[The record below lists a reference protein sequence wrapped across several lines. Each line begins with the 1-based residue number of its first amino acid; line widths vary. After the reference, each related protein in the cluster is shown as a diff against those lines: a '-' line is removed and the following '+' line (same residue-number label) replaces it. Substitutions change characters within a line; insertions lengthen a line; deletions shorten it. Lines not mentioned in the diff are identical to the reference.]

1 MLKIVIP
8 KGSLEESTL
17 KLFSQAD
24 LPIIRRNSR
33 DYNLSINDPRIEEA
47 MMLKAQEIP
56 KYVEE
61 GEFDIGITGYDW
73 IIETGVAVKEV
84 ADLQFSKQGWRKVK
98 IILATD
104 NSNPINDVSEIRG
117 DARVVTEYPRLTRRY
132 FKSIDKGKVSF
143 RDSFGATEVKV
154 PRLADYLVDVTE
166 TGETLRQN
174 NKKILAVILESS
186 TKLIANIESWKDPQ
200 KRKDISEIGS
210 LLTGTIAAQDK
221 TLIKMNVAERDLQR
235 IIDFLP
241 ALRTPTISSLFLRN
255 KAQEEWFMV
264 ETVVEKKKLNIIIPK
279 VKELGAKDILEI
291 KISKII
297 P

>member
-47 MMLKAQEIP
+47 MMLRAQEIP

-104 NSNPINDVSEIRG
+104 NSNSVNDVSEIK
-117 DARVVTEYPRLTRRY
+117 ANSKVVTEYPRLTRRY
-132 FKSIDKGKVSF
+132 FKSIGKGKVSI
-143 RDSFGATEVKV
+143 RGSFGATEVKV

-174 NKKILAVILESS
+174 NKKILDVILESS
-186 TKLIANIESWKDPQ
+186 TKLIANVESWNDPE
-200 KRKDISEIGS
+200 KRKDINEICS
-210 LLTGTIAAQDK
+210 LLSGTITAQDK

-264 ETVVEKKKLNIIIPK
+264 ETVVEKEKLNVIIPK
-279 VKELGAKDILEI
+279 VKELGAEDILEI
-291 KISKII
+291 RISKII